1 MSLPCARAGRKP
13 GDPGAHLVFAISHD
27 PSPALPVT
35 QCPKTVDA
43 YILSIFIVVFSR
55 GQVGY
60 QFLYHVRSESE
71 ANAMMITVVKV
82 VLNHGC
88 ILEYLEDFL
97 CVCLNTSAPRG
108 LKVQPKSRSSL
119 HHHSISALA
128 FHLCQC

>member
-13 GDPGAHLVFAISHD
+13 GDPGAHLVFPISHD
-27 PSPALPVT
+27 SSPALPVT

-43 YILSIFIVVFSR
+43 YVLSIFIFVFSR
-55 GQVGY
+55 G

-108 LKVQPKSRSSL
+108 LKVQLKSRSSL
-119 HHHSISALA
+119 HHHSISTLA
-128 FHLCQC
+128 SHFCQC